1 MIASFNTNENNQM
14 EKEKVMS
21 WGRKGRLMVTVTL
34 SWEWDLVLTLKTQS
48 QVGAWVIDP
57 Q

>member
-1 MIASFNTNENNQM
+1 MTASFNTNENNQM